1 MRIIAFDPGRLASW
15 AVLDT
20 AAPQKIAVGELD
32 LIGAG
37 RLRRPCP
44 VHIAELLSGI
54 DSAIVEEVGARP
66 GQGESSL
73 FTFGLCVGT
82 ILGAVSAHKVQIELV
97 TPQKWKGSSRLG
109 GLSKDAAK
117 DAARSLA
124 TELWPDHKALFR
136 VKKNHG
142 LAEAALMARWYF
154 LSGPGHDVDGA
165 ADVPDLAAP
174 DPEE

>member
-20 AAPQKIAVGELD
+20 AYPQKISVGEVE
-32 LIGAG
+32 LIGSG
-37 RLRRPCP
+37 RLKRPCP
-44 VHIAELLSGI
+44 VHIAELLTGI

-73 FTFGLCVGT
+73 FTFGLCVGS
-82 ILGAVSAHKVQIELV
+82 ILGAVSAHKVQVELV
-97 TPQKWKGSSRLG
+97 TPQKWKAASRLG
-109 GLSKDAAK
+109 GISKDAAK

-124 TELWPDHKALFR
+124 TELWPTLRPVFR

-142 LAEAALMARWYF
+142 MAEAALMARWYF
-154 LSGPGHDVDGA
+154 LSGPGRDVAGTAEFLGA
-165 ADVPDLAAP
+165 TD
-174 DPEE
+174 